1 MACMGRSHAS
11 DQAGRG
17 NDAVIG
23 TQNSGAQPSDM
34 FSAVTFRVG
43 AVVKFGHW
51 RFEFM

>member
-11 DQAGRG
+11 NQAGRG

-34 FSAVTFRVG
+34 FSAMAFRVS
-43 AVVKFGHW
+43 AMV
-51 RFEFM
+51 EFCH